1 MGIFCTNNTI
11 CNNEGKEKEEE
22 LNFYYINK
30 IYVYII
36 LIKF

>member
-30 IYVYII
+30 IYVYIYI
-36 LIKF
+36 I